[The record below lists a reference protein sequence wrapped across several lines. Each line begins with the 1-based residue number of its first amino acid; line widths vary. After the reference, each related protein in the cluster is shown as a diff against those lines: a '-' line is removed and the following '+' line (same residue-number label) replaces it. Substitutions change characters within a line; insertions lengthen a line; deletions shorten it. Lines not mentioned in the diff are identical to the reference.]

1 MENPFLFPKQNGYKS
16 DFHAISRQKNAGC
29 QKRSQGGKKPGD
41 EMGSLL
47 LVALGPMCDA
57 EKDWD
62 ERFFRASGEIN
73 GCQKSPLDEPEINF
87 SFFISEQPV
96 VYFQKP
102 FWCFRPKSQYVYVC
116 CNDA

>member
-29 QKRSQGGKKPGD
+29 QKRSQGGKKPGG
-41 EMGSLL
+41 EMGSPL

-62 ERFFRASGEIN
+62 ERFFRASGEIITSRRTGN
-73 GCQKSPLDEPEINF
+73 QLFFLYFWTTSGVF
-87 SFFISEQPV
+87 SKAFLML
-96 VYFQKP
+96 
-102 FWCFRPKSQYVYVC
+102 
-116 CNDA
+116 